1 VKSAARA
8 GAGLVAVV
16 PVFNE
21 AATVGRVVRQLR
33 RLCPVIVVD
42 DGSGDDGAARAA
54 AAGATR
60 VIREARRGGKGAAL
74 RTGFAAAL
82 RMGATAVATLD
93 GDGQH
98 EPADLPRL
106 IAAAHRAPRALVI
119 GNRFDG
125 PGGDAVPRLRLG
137 AIRISDR
144 TLSWLTRTPLRDTQ
158 CGFRIYPAALLEEVT
173 LREGGFV
180 LETEALVQ
188 AVRAGYPVTSV
199 PVRAIYPPGR
209 AGRFRAV
216 ADGARIA
223 RYLLGE
229 LGQDLGRRVRA
240 AWLRRVR
247 ILFASTT
254 PGAGGRGP

>member
-1 VKSAARA
+1 MRPGERV
-8 GAGLVAVV
+8 GPGLVAVV

-21 AATVGRVVRQLR
+21 GATVGRVVRQLR
-33 RLCPVIVVD
+33 RVCPVIVVD
-42 DGSGDDGAARAA
+42 DGSTDDGAARAA
-54 AAGATR
+54 AAGAAQ
-60 VIREARRGGKGAAL
+60 VIREPRRAGKGTAL

-106 IAAAHRAPRALVI
+106 VAAAHRAPRALVI
-119 GNRFDG
+119 GNRIDG
-125 PGGDAVPRLRLG
+125 RGGDPIPRLRLG

-144 TLSWLTRTPLRDTQ
+144 ALTWLTRTVLRDTQ
-158 CGFRIYPAALLEEVT
+158 CGFRIYPAALLEAVT

-199 PVRAIYPPGR
+199 PVRTIYPPDR

-216 ADGARIA
+216 SDGARIA
-223 RYLLGE
+223 RYLLAE
-229 LGQDLGRRVRA
+229 LGRDLGRRLRA

-247 ILFASTT
+247 PFFPATDT
-254 PGAGGRGP
+254 